1 MNDMCLLYKILN
13 NIVVQFIYEIFQSE
27 VDSCIEGEQNFPMQD
42 QSYET
47 LLQIPDADGDL
58 ITFEELRPVK
68 HSSFDQSYESF
79 YDSSCLQNPCSS
91 GLYKTDITDANQPL
105 DGSDLHEVDTTVS
118 CGSRKRKASIK
129 QNHSEIEKRRRD
141 KMNTYITELSSM
153 IPMCSSIS
161 RKVDKITVLRM
172 AVEYLKTI
180 RGPAHSY
187 TETHYKPP
195 YITDQE
201 LKHLILQVAE
211 GFLFVVGCDRGKIL
225 YISESVSKVLH
236 FSQNDLLRQ
245 SLFDIVHPKDVA
257 KVKEQ
262 LSSSEHNPREKFM
275 GSRISRL
282 CPGARR
288 SFFCRM
294 KRNISQIQDKFNM
307 GGDDKEEDNQITG
320 RKYAV
325 IHCTGYLKSWHP
337 STIGIDEQD
346 NDVDGD
352 SYNVS
357 CLIAVG
363 HIINNIATT
372 ATASQQRI
380 NTKPIQ
386 FISKHTLDGKFHFVD
401 QRVTLVLGF
410 LPQELLGCS
419 IYEYFHPED
428 IPVLA
433 ETHETVLQST
443 ERFYTKPYRFKTKDG
458 GFVDIQSEWR
468 AFKNPWTKEIE
479 YLISK
484 NNLVI
489 DWEKIEINGPRT
501 QPVDDLDFM
510 NERNQLPQ
518 AENTDEGIIKLMEDV
533 TKKPPNIKQQSDG
546 NDEAAMAIIMSL
558 LEVDAGLGG
567 PVDFSGLPW
576 PLP

>member
-1 MNDMCLLYKILN
+1 
-13 NIVVQFIYEIFQSE
+13 
-27 VDSCIEGEQNFPMQD
+27 MQD
-42 QSYET
+42 TSYTT
-47 LLQIPDADGDL
+47 LLHIPGADDEL

-68 HSSFDQSYESF
+68 HSSFEQSYENTF
-79 YDSSCLQNPCSS
+79 YDSSCLHQNPCSS
-91 GLYKTDITDANQPL
+91 GIYE
-105 DGSDLHEVDTTVS
+105 SDLTETSQHLDVNDLQDVETTIS

-153 IPMCSSIS
+153 IPMCSTIS
-161 RKVDKITVLRM
+161 RKVDKITVLRR
-172 AVEYLKTI
+172 AVEYLKSI
-180 RGPAHSY
+180 RGPTQSY
-187 TETHYKPP
+187 TESHFKPP
-195 YITDQE
+195 FITDQE

-211 GFLFVVGCDRGKIL
+211 GFLFVIGCDRGKIL
-225 YISESVSKVLH
+225 YISESVSKVLY

-294 KRNISQIQDKFNM
+294 KRNITAQIQDKANSP
-307 GGDDKEEDNQITG
+307 EENDEENRITE
-320 RKYAV
+320 RRYAV
-325 IHCTGYLKSWHP
+325 MHCTGYLKSWHP
-337 STIGIDEQD
+337 TKIGIDETD
-346 NDVDGD
+346 IDIDGD

-357 CLIAVG
+357 CLVAIGRIMNHIAS
-363 HIINNIATT
+363 T

-380 NTKPIQ
+380 NTMPIQ
-386 FISKHTLDGKFHFVD
+386 FVSKHTLDGKFLFVD

-419 IYEYFHPED
+419 MYEYFHPED
-428 IPVLA
+428 IPILA
-433 ETHETVLQST
+433 ETHKSVLQT
-443 ERFYTKPYRFKTKDG
+443 MDRFFTKPYRFKTKVG
-458 GFVDIQSEWR
+458 VYVDIQSEWR

-484 NNLVI
+484 NNLVV
-489 DWEKIEINGPRT
+489 DWENVEINGSRPRIENF
-501 QPVDDLDFM
+501 DFM
-510 NERNQLPQ
+510 NEGTLLPTSDST
-518 AENTDEGIIKLMEDV
+518 EDGIIKIMEDV

-567 PVDFSGLPW
+567 PVDYSGLPW